1 MRRTFATPPR
11 YDVSRSLGFHEMKS
25 ARGSMVRG
33 PAAIVWSTIT
43 PDGPATAEFTHR
55 SDEMTVEAWGDG
67 AAWVVER
74 APRIVGCE
82 DDVSDFDPPPGLV
95 RDLQKRFSGLRL
107 GATGIVWDTMAQA
120 ILGQRVTTVEASRS
134 YRSLARDHGLD
145 APGPH
150 GMRTPPVPERIAA
163 MSWDELHLYGVERSR
178 AVTLIE
184 AARRIARLQEAIAM
198 SRQDAWARLQSV
210 AGIGP
215 WTASAVMGI
224 ARGDADTVAVGDYHV
239 PNTVAWALAGE
250 PRGDD
255 ARMLELLEP
264 YRGHRRRV
272 VMLIKSAGI
281 SAPKFGP
288 KQAIQPIAR
297 R

>member
-1 MRRTFATPPR
+1 MRRTFVTPHR
-11 YDVSRSLGFHEMKS
+11 YDFSRSLGFLEMKS

-33 PAAIVWSTIT
+33 TTAIVWSTIT

-74 APRIVGCE
+74 SPRIVGCE

-134 YRSLARDHGLD
+134 YRRLARDHGLV

-163 MSWDELHLYGVERSR
+163 MSWDEFHPYGVERSR

-239 PNTVAWALAGE
+239 PNTVTWALAGE

-281 SAPKFGP
+281 SAPKYGP